1 MVMMGSPAVDNV
13 SPFTIPETPRTVAS
27 SGYSTPKKYKSPNA
41 EMKDLTQKLHET
53 SMRSPQDA
61 KNNNKKKLLSP
72 SHQMTLEH
80 AQHRSVV

>member
-1 MVMMGSPAVDNV
+1 MVMMASPAVDNDV

-61 KNNNKKKLLSP
+61 KNNNKKK
-72 SHQMTLEH
+72 
-80 AQHRSVV
+80 

>member
-27 SGYSTPKKYKSPNA
+27 SGYSRSKKYKSPNA
-41 EMKDLTQKLHET
+41 EMKDLPQKLRET

-61 KNNNKKKLLSP
+61 RITQKNSILRKRRRP
-72 SHQMTLEH
+72 RT
-80 AQHRSVV
+80 R

>member
-61 KNNNKKKLLSP
+61 RS
-72 SHQMTLEH
+72 TLKSSIMRKRRRPH
-80 AQHRSVV
+80 TR

>member
-1 MVMMGSPAVDNV
+1 MVMMASPAVDNV

-53 SMRSPQDA
+53 SMRSPQE
-61 KNNNKKKLLSP
+61 P
-72 SHQMTLEH
+72 RTTIR
-80 AQHRSVV
+80 RSDCRPHTR

>member
-27 SGYSTPKKYKSPNA
+27 SGYSTPKKYNSPNA

-61 KNNNKKKLLSP
+61 RS
-72 SHQMTLEH
+72 TLKSSIMRNRRRPH
-80 AQHRSVV
+80 TR

>member
-1 MVMMGSPAVDNV
+1 MVMMASPAVDNV

-61 KNNNKKKLLSP
+61 KNNNKKK
-72 SHQMTLEH
+72 
-80 AQHRSVV
+80 